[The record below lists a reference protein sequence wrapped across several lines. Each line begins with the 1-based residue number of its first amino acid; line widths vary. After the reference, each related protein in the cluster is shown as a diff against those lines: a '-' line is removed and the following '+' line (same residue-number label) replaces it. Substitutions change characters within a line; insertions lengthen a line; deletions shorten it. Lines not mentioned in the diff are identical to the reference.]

1 MFLVLPSMFLSI
13 AHYIISK
20 TPFKPNPL
28 VKKPGPRSSSNGEDG
43 TASHE
48 AKPDALLSS
57 NFWWSCSHIPGEWF
71 PRLVVS
77 EKSHA
82 LVTHNLHTY
91 KFLKT
96 VSHISYQKRN
106 HGDISFSTINKKNTN
121 TKTGKCRVIFS
132 CHPSTWSW
140 VKSFCGCSGGVV
152 WWVGEVVLLCGVVPG
167 HLAPCLVLQG
177 VARIAGFSFRTLLQ
191 W

>member
-1 MFLVLPSMFLSI
+1 MPVRLKWSLYTLQTKSTSEEAWPQIKLKWGGWHSLPWGQARCF
-13 AHYIISK
+13 SK
-20 TPFKPNPL
+20 LKLL
-28 VKKPGPRSSSNGEDG
+28 VKLFPHSRRMVSSLGG
-43 TASHE
+43 
-48 AKPDALLSS
+48 
-57 NFWWSCSHIPGEWF
+57 FW
-71 PRLVVS
+71 
-77 EKSHA
+77 KSHA

-121 TKTGKCRVIFS
+121 TKTRKCRVIFS

-152 WWVGEVVLLCGVVPG
+152 WWVGEVVLLRGVVPG
-167 HLAPCLVLQG
+167 HPAPCLVLQG